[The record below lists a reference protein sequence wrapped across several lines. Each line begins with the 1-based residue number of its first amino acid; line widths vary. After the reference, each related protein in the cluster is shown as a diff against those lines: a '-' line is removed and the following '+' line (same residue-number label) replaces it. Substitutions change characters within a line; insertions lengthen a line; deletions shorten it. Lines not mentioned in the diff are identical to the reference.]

1 MKPPVILGAAGTI
14 GRAIAWDWVQSTAR
28 HKVILVDRDLAALAF
43 TARRLGPRCIPM
55 AADLRDAPKL
65 AGILRLGG
73 MVINSTSHHFNLPV
87 MEAALAAGCHY
98 LDLGGLFHFT
108 RRQMKLHRRFSG
120 AGLTAVIGMGCAP
133 GLTNL
138 MARELTTDW
147 DRVRHIDIRVAG
159 VDHNPSPEPG
169 AFPYAFR
176 TLLEELTL
184 KPAVFEKGKWN
195 FVPPRTG
202 NEHHT
207 FPPPV
212 GTQELFYT
220 LHSEI
225 ATLPLYFRDRGI
237 RRVTFRI
244 GLDPALC
251 EQVLAAKTPPP
262 FMIRNQQP
270 LDEEMALVEASGT
283 RSGKRIHATMVCL
296 ARSRGDW
303 SAGDL
308 DTACPASAVASLI
321 LNQTI
326 QAPGVHPPED
336 TVPWNPLQRALKK
349 RGFVFGKTEEAGT

>member
-1 MKPPVILGAAGTI
+1 M
-14 GRAIAWDWVQSTAR
+14 
-28 HKVILVDRDLAALAF
+28 VDRDKTALAG
-43 TARRLGPRCIPM
+43 TARRLGPRCIPL
-55 AADLRDAPKL
+55 AADLRDAPEL
-65 AGILRLGG
+65 ETILRLGSL
-73 MVINSTSHHFNLPV
+73 VINSTSHHFNLPV

-108 RRQMKLHRRFSG
+108 RRQMKLHHRFAG

-138 MARELTTDW
+138 MAREITTGW
-147 DRVRHIDIRVAG
+147 DGVHHIDIRVAG
-159 VDHNPSPEPG
+159 VDHNPTREAG
-169 AFPYAFR
+169 AVPYAFR

-184 KPAVFEKGKWN
+184 KPAVFEKGKWK

-202 NEHHT
+202 YEHHT

-251 EQVLAAKTPPP
+251 KQVLAAKSPPP
-262 FMIRNQQP
+262 FMVRKQQP

-283 RSGKRIHATMVCL
+283 RNGKRIHATMVCL

-303 SAGDL
+303 SAGDR

-321 LNQTI
+321 LDKTI
-326 QAPGVHPPED
+326 RSPGVHPPE
-336 TVPWNPLQRALKK
+336 TIVPWNPLRQALERK
-349 RGFVFGKTEEAGT
+349 GFVFTKTETNGN

>member
-1 MKPPVILGAAGTI
+1 M
-14 GRAIAWDWVQSTAR
+14 
-28 HKVILVDRDLAALAF
+28 DRDIAALTF
-43 TARRLGPRCIPM
+43 TARRLGPHCISM
-55 AADLRDAPKL
+55 AADLCDAPKL
-65 AGILRLGG
+65 AGILGLGG
-73 MVINSTSHHFNLPV
+73 LVINSTSHHFNLPV
-87 MEAALAAGCHY
+87 MESALKAGCHY

-108 RRQMKLHRRFSG
+108 RRQLKLHPRFAR
-120 AGLTAVIGMGCAP
+120 AGLTAVLGMGCAP

-138 MARELTTDW
+138 MVRELTTDW
-147 DRVRHIDIRVAG
+147 DAVHQVDIRVAG

-169 AFPYAFR
+169 MVPYAFR

-184 KPAVFEKGKWN
+184 KPAVFENGKWK

-202 NEHHT
+202 NERHA

-212 GTQELFYT
+212 GMKDLFYT

-225 ATLPLYFRDRGI
+225 ATLPLYFKDRGI

-251 EQVLAAKTPPP
+251 EQVLTAKGPPP
-262 FMIRNQQP
+262 FMIKKQPP

-283 RSGKRIHATMVCL
+283 RNAEKIHATMVCL

-321 LNQTI
+321 LDKTI
-326 QAPGVHPPED
+326 LTPGVHPPENM
-336 TVPWNPLQRALKK
+336 VPWPPLLRALKK
-349 RGFVFGKTEEAGT
+349 KGFVFEKMEETGT